1 MNYEIGKFYPL
12 EVTPQCTTVI
22 GGTPYILVKDEE
34 KEYTIKPFEYQIEYS
49 IFPKTL
55 SCFVKKITA
64 NGRVYFEQSKEDALR
79 EMYYHFGELH
89 EFKITE
95 VKYDESTGA
104 TYYTISDVYGFSQR
118 FYPDME
124 SKLKRERDTV
134 WLLVEKIIPAQKGK
148 NNARLELKDP
158 GTAPETCPTERISEY
173 PAQDGKKYFGQEDD
187 RQEFKS
193 SIVYPAGS
201 TEADIDKQLAI
212 ICRTIAGFM
221 NKDGGTLY
229 IGVSDDGYV
238 RGIQDDYGHLN
249 DGEDTRTYKENDDHY
264 LLKITN
270 ALCDHLTNY
279 AGSLVNMEIKS
290 DQGLKYCE
298 ITIKKA
304 GRPIWFDGT
313 KLFSRVVCS
322 NRLFKNDEVT
332 QFILDRTTKEGFM
345 EQQRKE
351 ADNPTISKSTP
362 APDTAAP
369 VKVQSTTK
377 LSTTNSAKA
386 WRHIAFHQNGSWSFQ
401 KDYPNGQDVV
411 YVASVPADAKQN
423 SLLLVVGYE
432 DGHVDVVD
440 LKKALY
446 GTRGLLPEGTTRIDG
461 WKPENGR
468 IVNAFCAKRGEMLL
482 ITGNR
487 GKTQIVKALS
497 VNTLGIHDKMGNR
510 GNDIAQD
517 KTVSIEHLC
526 RVPDI
531 EGNYTAV
538 KGCGIFIEK
547 NQKYTKG
554 WITLEDLAPIYIAM
568 INRIKDNSTSQVDSN
583 DIKESTG
590 IKEDID
596 NHKAFENRIEEIR
609 HQETGKKPSL
619 LVIFPDGTFIHDNSA
634 VGTFW
639 KVIHQ
644 IGIEN
649 VKNLGI
655 AARQGRGTT
664 LRVPLIGTKIYN
676 DTHKILTELSGQFE
690 NGTRL
695 GDKSTQ
701 IYVDGYCVFVKYS
714 IGQLESL
721 LNRISRELGL
731 NLHIEQY

>member
-1 MNYEIGKFYPL
+1 MNYEIGEFYPL

-22 GGTPYILVKDEE
+22 GGTPYILVKDKEE
-34 KEYTIKPFEYQIEYS
+34 EEYTIKPFEYQIEYS

-64 NGRVYFEQSKEDALR
+64 SGRVYFEQSKENALR
-79 EMYYHFGELH
+79 ERYYHFGELH

-95 VKYDESTGA
+95 VKDDESTGA
-104 TYYTISDVYGFSQR
+104 TYYTISDEYGFSQR

-124 SKLKRERDTV
+124 SILKRKGETV
-134 WLLVEKIIPAQKGK
+134 KLLVEKIIPAQKGK

-158 GTAPETCPTERISEY
+158 DTAPETCPMERISEY

-249 DGEDTRTYKENDDHY
+249 DGEDTRTYRENDDHY

-270 ALCDHLTNY
+270 AICDHLTNY

-432 DGHVDVVD
+432 DGHVDVVN
-440 LKKALY
+440 LTKALY
-446 GTRGLLPEGTTRIDG
+446 GTRGLLPERTTRIDG

-487 GKTQIVKALS
+487 GGTQIVKALS

-517 KTVSIEHLC
+517 NTVSIEHLC
-526 RVPDI
+526 LVPDI

-547 NQKYTKG
+547 NQKYTKN
-554 WITLEDLAPIYIAM
+554 WIELKSLEPIYIAM
-568 INRIKDNSTSQVDSN
+568 INRIKDSSTSQVDSN
-583 DIKESTG
+583 DIKESV
-590 IKEDID
+590 D
-596 NHKAFENRIEEIR
+596 NDKVTFEKRIEEIR
-609 HQETGKKPSL
+609 HQETEKKDSL

-639 KVIHQ
+639 KVIHR

-649 VKNLGI
+649 VRGLRI

-664 LRVPLIGTKIYN
+664 PRVPLVGTEAYDDRK
-676 DTHKILTELSGQFE
+676 KILTPYFDKPE
-690 NGTRL
+690 NGIRIQ
-695 GDKSTQ
+695 GNTQ
-701 IYVDGYCVFVKYS
+701 IYVDGYCVFVKYAKA
-714 IGQLESL
+714 GLESL
-721 LNRISRELGL
+721 LNRISKELGL
-731 NLHIEQY
+731 NLYIEQY

>member
-1 MNYEIGKFYPL
+1 MNYEIGEFYPL

-22 GGTPYILVKDEE
+22 GGTPYILVKDKEE
-34 KEYTIKPFEYQIEYS
+34 EEYTIKPFEYQIEYS

-64 NGRVYFEQSKEDALR
+64 SGRVYFEQSKENALR
-79 EMYYHFGELH
+79 ERYYHFGELH

-95 VKYDESTGA
+95 VKDDESTGA
-104 TYYTISDVYGFSQR
+104 TYYTISDEYGFSQR

-124 SKLKRERDTV
+124 SILKRKGETV
-134 WLLVEKIIPAQKGK
+134 KLLVEKIIPAQKGK

-158 GTAPETCPTERISEY
+158 DTAPETCPMERISEY

-249 DGEDTRTYKENDDHY
+249 DGEDTRTYRENDDHY

-270 ALCDHLTNY
+270 AICDHLTNY

-446 GTRGLLPEGTTRIDG
+446 GTRGLLPERTTRIDG
-461 WKPENGR
+461 WKPENGK

-487 GKTQIVKALS
+487 GGTQIVKALS

-517 KTVSIEHLC
+517 NTVSIEHLC
-526 RVPDI
+526 LVPDI

-547 NQKYTKG
+547 NQKYTKN
-554 WITLEDLAPIYIAM
+554 WIELKSLEPFYIAM
-568 INRIKDNSTSQVDSN
+568 INRIKDSSTSQVDSN
-583 DIKESTG
+583 DIKESV
-590 IKEDID
+590 D
-596 NHKAFENRIEEIR
+596 NDKVTFEKRIEEIR

-619 LVIFPDGTFIHDNSA
+619 LVIFPDGTFIHEKTA
-634 VGTFW
+634 VGSFW
-639 KVIHQ
+639 KVIHR

-649 VKNLGI
+649 VRDLGI
-655 AARQGRGTT
+655 AARGGERGTT
-664 LRVPLIGTKIYN
+664 PRVPLIGKKIYN
-676 DTHKILTELSGQFE
+676 DTHKIFTELSGQFE

-695 GDKSTQ
+695 GDNSTQ

-714 IGQLESL
+714 IAELESL

-731 NLHIEQY
+731 NLHIEHY